1 MKAKQRVAASQAV
14 QRDDLRWLRSKFR
27 CTPSSCSGTSPQRTG
42 NPAGVHDLAP
52 VGLQYPRPHP
62 GRCGVSE
69 VRHLVDRS
77 AEPAC
82 RGGSMTRIIIVVL
95 PLFAAVSAC
104 QHPGCVEADR
114 LARQCGERGHCAE
127 LRQAQQRAC
136 ADDTG
141 DGEADSFGG
150 SPDSLLALAP
160 ARKDAP

>member
-1 MKAKQRVAASQAV
+1 
-14 QRDDLRWLRSKFR
+14 
-27 CTPSSCSGTSPQRTG
+27 
-42 NPAGVHDLAP
+42 
-52 VGLQYPRPHP
+52 
-62 GRCGVSE
+62 
-69 VRHLVDRS
+69 
-77 AEPAC
+77 
-82 RGGSMTRIIIVVL
+82 MTRIIIVVL
-95 PLFAAVSAC
+95 PLVAAVSAC

-160 ARKDAP
+160 ARKDAPLIR